1 MKLYSSV
8 FSLRIAS
15 ALLLM
20 FACVCAHAEEE
31 LERLQSDSAL
41 TLGGVLQATFE
52 RDPRQPLL
60 QAGAGA
66 VAARDKHASALLPGA
81 PAVNLN
87 HQTDVIGSGRNL
99 REWGATL
106 EFPVWLPGQKTAR
119 EAVAREARSGLDAG
133 RAGLL
138 LDAAGR
144 LREAFWD
151 VAMSRNAAELAAR
164 RAQTALALEQDVER
178 RQQAG
183 ELAKTDVMLAKN
195 ETLQAQAAQLR
206 AEAELKHAEHRWW
219 MLTGLKSIPMQG
231 DEKQAGEAQADD
243 NHPLLAPSA
252 RRVALMREERNLVKV
267 ERRENPQLLLSARH
281 DRGAFDNAF
290 DNSVGVAVRIPL
302 DAEVRSAPMMARAE
316 MDLAQALTEHEQRR
330 LELLTAMHEAEHN
343 LEVTRRELVLVE
355 EQNSLAQE
363 NLNLARKA
371 FTLGETDLVHLMR
384 VQALA
389 FEAERALQ
397 NSRIQLQWDIARYN
411 QAAGVL
417 P

>member
-1 MKLYSSV
+1 MK
-8 FSLRIAS
+8 FHLRIFLLRAAP
-15 ALLLM
+15 ALLLTA
-20 FACVCAHAEEE
+20 ACVHAHAEEE
-31 LERLQSDSAL
+31 LEHLYPDSNL
-41 TLGGVLQATFE
+41 TLGSVLQATFE

-60 QAGAGA
+60 QANMVG
-66 VAARDKHASALLPGA
+66 VEARDKHASALLPGA
-81 PAVNLN
+81 PAVDLN
-87 HQTDVIGSGRNL
+87 HQTDAIGSGRNL

-106 EFPVWLPGQKTAR
+106 EFPVWLPGQKSAR
-119 EAVAREARSGLDAG
+119 EAVAREARGGLDAS
-133 RAGLL
+133 RTGLL

-144 LREAFWD
+144 LREAYWD
-151 VAMSRNAAELAAR
+151 VSMNRNAAELAGR

-219 MLTGLKSIPMQG
+219 MLTGLKSIPVYG
-231 DEKQAGEAQADD
+231 DEQQASEAQADD
-243 NHPLLAPSA
+243 SHPLLAPSA
-252 RRVALMREERNLVKV
+252 RRVALMQEERNLARV
-267 ERRENPQLLLSARH
+267 ERRENPQVLLSARH
-281 DRGAFDNAF
+281 DRGAFDDAF
-290 DNSVGVAVRIPL
+290 DNSVGLAVRIPL
-302 DAEVRSAPMMARAE
+302 DAEVRSAPLMARAE
-316 MDLAQALTEHEQRR
+316 MDLAQAMTEHEQRR
-330 LELLTAMHEAEHN
+330 LDLLAVMHEAEHN
-343 LEVTRRELVLVE
+343 LEVTRQELVLVE
-355 EQNSLAQE
+355 EQNRLAQE

-371 FTLGETDLVHLMR
+371 FTLGETDLVALLR

-397 NSRIQLQWDIARYN
+397 TRRIQLQWDIARYN